1 MPVLHIEEVPA
12 DLYDRLRRRA
22 EARDRELTTEVLDLL
37 ERALAT
43 EEEARG
49 AHAAALADLRAQRW
63 SPPPGTPDSVAM
75 LREDRDQ
82 TEVDRPAGGGTMAL

>member
-22 EARDRELTTEVLDLL
+22 AVRSRELKVEVLDLL

-43 EEEARG
+43 EEESRA
-49 AHAAALADLRAQRW
+49 AHAAALADLRGQRW
-63 SPPPGTPDSVAM
+63 SPPPGTPDSVAL
-75 LREDRDQ
+75 LREDRDR
-82 TEVDRPAGGGTMAL
+82 TAVDRPVDSGTIML